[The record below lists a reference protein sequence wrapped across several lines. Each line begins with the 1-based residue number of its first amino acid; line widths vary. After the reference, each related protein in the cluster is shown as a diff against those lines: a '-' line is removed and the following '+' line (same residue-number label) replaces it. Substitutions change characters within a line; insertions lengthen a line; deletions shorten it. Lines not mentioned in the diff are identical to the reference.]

1 MKDENKIP
9 NSPQDW
15 LNEIAQ
21 AYQDAYE
28 TLLVGK
34 LTGTKITQEDLFQL
48 SPAVCLKFRG
58 IEKSEENLKKA
69 TDAALSSYVATKDN
83 VDNLFDIPQMSF
95 AFCYLASHFGLDI
108 IDESTLSKTMEFVES
123 RLNDLIDMTKSLHL
137 IHTDQVL

>member
-15 LNEIAQ
+15 LNEIVQ

-28 TLLVGK
+28 TLSVGK

-48 SPAVCLKFRG
+48 GPAVCLKFRG

-69 TDAALSSYVATKDN
+69 TDAALSSYVATKEN
-83 VDNLFDIPQMSF
+83 VGDLFDIPQMSF
-95 AFCYLASHFGLDI
+95 AFCYLASHFGLGLI
-108 IDESTLSKTMEFVES
+108 EGTTLSEIMEFVES
-123 RLNDLIDMTKSLHL
+123 RLNDLINPKDETL
-137 IHTDQVL
+137 

>member
-1 MKDENKIP
+1 MKDKNTIP

-15 LNEIAQ
+15 LYEIVQ

-34 LTGTKITQEDLFQL
+34 LTGTKIMREDLFQL

-69 TDAALSSYVATKDN
+69 TDAALSSYVATKENIGD
-83 VDNLFDIPQMSF
+83 LFDIPQMSF
-95 AFCYLASHFGLDI
+95 AFCYLASHFGLGL
-108 IDESTLSKTMEFVES
+108 IDGTTLSEIMEFVEF
-123 RLNDLIDMTKSLHL
+123 RLNDLISPKDETS
-137 IHTDQVL
+137 

>member
-1 MKDENKIP
+1 MKDKNKTP

-34 LTGTKITQEDLFQL
+34 LTGTKIMQEDLYQL

-69 TDAALSSYVATKDN
+69 TDAALSSYVATKEN
-83 VDNLFDIPQMSF
+83 VGGLFDIPQMSF
-95 AFCYLASHFGLDI
+95 AFCYLASHFGLDL
-108 IDESTLSKTMEFVES
+108 IDESTLSKIMELVES
-123 RLNDLIDMTKSLHL
+123 RLDDLIDMTG
-137 IHTDQVL
+137 TF